1 MGKVIFE
8 FNDDK
13 DSREIKNIINYS
25 TCLKNTR

>member
-8 FNDDK
+8 FDDDK

-25 TCLKNTR
+25 TFLKIKI